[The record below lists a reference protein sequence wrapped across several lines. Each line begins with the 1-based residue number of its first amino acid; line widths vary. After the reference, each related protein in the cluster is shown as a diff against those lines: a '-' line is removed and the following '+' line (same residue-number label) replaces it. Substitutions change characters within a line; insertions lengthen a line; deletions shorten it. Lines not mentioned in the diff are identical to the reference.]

1 MFTVADIRIHD
12 RPPIVFYIFERQGFR
27 PASANEGD
35 LFPRT
40 HSIRY
45 AAGKIARSSLS

>member
-27 PASANEGD
+27 PASVLCDFIKTFHVPYERAEQ
-35 LFPRT
+35 
-40 HSIRY
+40 
-45 AAGKIARSSLS
+45 

>member
-27 PASANEGD
+27 PASILCD
-35 LFPRT
+35 F
-40 HSIRY
+40 I
-45 AAGKIARSSLS
+45 KILHVLYGHDEQ